1 MKLFALLVGINRYK
15 AIRGLNACE
24 TDVNSVKTYLT
35 ESHGSDANIKTLI
48 DQEATRDGIVS
59 HFRTHLKQA
68 KQGDVAFFYFSGH
81 GVRQKA
87 NDVFKSSS
95 LNDNIEC
102 ITCHDTSL
110 DGRNLLSDKEIRWLI
125 HELYTA
131 TKCHIVMV
139 FDSCHS
145 GDATRGLGDVNPPE
159 GTEPMKRT
167 AVALASN
174 PTEQSRMPELIL
186 PVRQWSDFIFANK
199 LKEDFIKKTVSK
211 GDSLDEIF
219 PQGNHIHLAAA
230 SSNEPAWEAGGTG
243 LFTKSLLEVLRAT
256 NEKIT
261 YYDFRSLAY
270 QRLNRYYGGSKKNIR
285 QSPQIY
291 SFEESLFQPFFGG
304 IVQQKGIETN
314 LYYNE
319 PKKQWEIDMGAIY
332 GIPEP
337 TDKQPIQLLAKI
349 DATQTASVYV
359 KKVFSDYCV
368 IGFDE
373 AEEARQM
380 KAGTDGVAPPIFD
393 KNKQEGYKCLIKKL
407 LQKPLKVAYIGT
419 HYAAEWANFSTK
431 NTALLDLSGVI
442 SIKSPSEA
450 DYVLNTEGG
459 GIFMAKPAATDKPL
473 AEQVFEKDSDKAFS
487 EILTQFATVSRWEFV
502 KQHENKTGGKDLLGK
517 IKIDIADSK
526 GSVYTPQ
533 NGKIDIKF
541 NFSKIQGAFYSK
553 EEIEIKITNTSAET
567 LYVVSAWL
575 GERFGIDCT
584 YINQNSIASPLE
596 AGKSVAL
603 WGSTMPLRFLPY
615 IKSFGWSKLINLLK
629 IYVSDAPFNITLLQ
643 QLDLDPPLETRSGIK
658 AVGRPE
664 PVQEEA
670 AAEKTAQWAVQTV
683 EMVIN
688 C

>member
-48 DQEATRDGIVS
+48 DQEATRDAIVNN
-59 HFRTHLKQA
+59 FRTHLKQA

-102 ITCHDTSL
+102 ITCHDTTL

-131 TKCHIVMV
+131 TKSHIVMV

-159 GTEPMKRT
+159 GAGPMKRT
-167 AVALASN
+167 ATALASN

-186 PVRQWSDFIFANK
+186 PVRQWSDFIFADK
-199 LKEDFIKKTVSK
+199 LKEAAVKKTVTM

-219 PQGNHIHLAAA
+219 PQGNHVHLAAA

-243 LFTKSLLEVLRAT
+243 LFTKSLLDVLRAT
-256 NEKIT
+256 NEKVT

-285 QSPQIY
+285 QSPQVY
-291 SFEESLFQPFFGG
+291 SYEESIFQPFFGG

-314 LYYNE
+314 LFYNDS
-319 PKKQWEIDMGAIY
+319 KKQWEIDMGAIY

-337 TDKQPIQLLAKI
+337 TDAQPIQLLAKI
-349 DATQTASVYV
+349 DDTQTASVYI

-368 IGFDE
+368 VGFDE

-380 KAGTDGVAPPIFD
+380 KAGTAGVAPPIFN

-407 LQKPLKVAYIGT
+407 LQKPLKVAYIGK
-419 HYAAEWANFSTK
+419 HFAAEWATFSTK
-431 NTALLDLSGVI
+431 NAALLDLSGVI
-442 SIKSPSEA
+442 SVKSPSEA

-459 GIFMAKPAATDKPL
+459 QIFMAKPADKDKPL
-473 AEQVFEKDSDKAFS
+473 AEQVSNKDLDAAFS
-487 EILTQFATVSRWEFV
+487 DILSQLTTVSRWEFV

-517 IKIDIADSK
+517 IKIDIVDSK
-526 GSVYTPQ
+526 GVVYAPKD
-533 NGKIDIKF
+533 GKIDVKFSFSNIKDV
-541 NFSKIQGAFYSK
+541 FYSK
-553 EEIEIKITNTSAET
+553 EEIAIKITNTSAST
-567 LYVVSAWL
+567 LYIASAWL

-596 AGKSVAL
+596 AGKSVEL
-603 WGSTMPLRFLPY
+603 WGSTMPLSFLPY
-615 IKSFGWSKLINLLK
+615 IKSFGWSKFSNLLK
-629 IYVSDAPFNITLLQ
+629 VYISDAPFNITLLQ
-643 QLDLDPPLETRSGIK
+643 QLDLDPPTDTRGGAK
-658 AVGRPE
+658 AVGRPD
-664 PVQEEA
+664 PVQEDT
-670 AAEKTAQWAVQTV
+670 AEKTAQWAVQTI
-683 EMVIN
+683 ELVIN
-688 C
+688 V